1 MSFLDNVSQ
10 CGEKY
15 ANSFNK
21 YANHCISEMPS
32 DHTYIGRVVDKET
45 YKDTYSNQTLIKR
58 WLVAA
63 NGKSYYVNVENA
75 DIKSVGQS
83 VRLYIPNNNKDKA
96 FAEVINP
103 ATAPDKIVY
112 KENDEDYDDYKEY
125 GVDEKRGIT
134 KDDVVVDTII
144 ETWNLA
150 DKTELKR
157 VYVMTVINGDTPD
170 EEVTSLI
177 CPDGKQIML
186 EGFGIS
192 SSKNDMKVNSV
203 VRDLSDSNK
212 DKVTVSYDNGDT
224 YLFECDRAET
234 DAKTTLTNISEYWE
248 SDSE

>member
-1 MSFLDNVSQ
+1 MKGVLIMSFLDSATQLGDNFATKNGSYTSKNISQ
-10 CGEKY
+10 
-15 ANSFNK
+15 S
-21 YANHCISEMPS
+21 PS

-58 WLVAA
+58 WLIAA

-112 KENDEDYDDYKEY
+112 KENDKDYDDYKEY

-186 EGFGIS
+186 EGFIVG
-192 SSKNDMKVNSV
+192 
-203 VRDLSDSNK
+203 
-212 DKVTVSYDNGDT
+212 
-224 YLFECDRAET
+224 
-234 DAKTTLTNISEYWE
+234 
-248 SDSE
+248 

>member
-1 MSFLDNVSQ
+1 MSFLDSATQLGDNFATKNGSYTSKNISQ
-10 CGEKY
+10 
-15 ANSFNK
+15 S
-21 YANHCISEMPS
+21 PS

-112 KENDEDYDDYKEY
+112 KENDKDYDDYKEY

-134 KDDVVVDTII
+134 KNDVVVDTII

-186 EGFGIS
+186 EGFIVG
-192 SSKNDMKVNSV
+192 
-203 VRDLSDSNK
+203 
-212 DKVTVSYDNGDT
+212 
-224 YLFECDRAET
+224 
-234 DAKTTLTNISEYWE
+234 
-248 SDSE
+248 

>member
-1 MSFLDNVSQ
+1 MKGVLIMSFLDSATQLGDNFATKNGSYTSKNIFQ
-10 CGEKY
+10 SP
-15 ANSFNK
+15 A
-21 YANHCISEMPS
+21 

-58 WLVAA
+58 WLIAA

-112 KENDEDYDDYKEY
+112 KENDKDYDDYKEY

-186 EGFGIS
+186 EGFIVG
-192 SSKNDMKVNSV
+192 
-203 VRDLSDSNK
+203 
-212 DKVTVSYDNGDT
+212 
-224 YLFECDRAET
+224 
-234 DAKTTLTNISEYWE
+234 
-248 SDSE
+248 

>member
-1 MSFLDNVSQ
+1 MSFLDSATQLGDNFAVKNGSYTSKNISQ
-10 CGEKY
+10 SP
-15 ANSFNK
+15 A
-21 YANHCISEMPS
+21 

-58 WLVAA
+58 WLIAA

-103 ATAPDKIVY
+103 AIAPDKIVY
-112 KENDEDYDDYKEY
+112 KENDKDYDDYKEY
-125 GVDEKRGIT
+125 GVDSNRGIT
-134 KDDVVVDTII
+134 KADVTVDTII

-186 EGFGIS
+186 EGFIVG
-192 SSKNDMKVNSV
+192 
-203 VRDLSDSNK
+203 
-212 DKVTVSYDNGDT
+212 
-224 YLFECDRAET
+224 
-234 DAKTTLTNISEYWE
+234 
-248 SDSE
+248 

>member
-1 MSFLDNVSQ
+1 MSFLDSATQLGDNFATKNGSYTSKNISQ
-10 CGEKY
+10 SP
-15 ANSFNK
+15 A
-21 YANHCISEMPS
+21 

-186 EGFGIS
+186 EGFIVG
-192 SSKNDMKVNSV
+192 
-203 VRDLSDSNK
+203 
-212 DKVTVSYDNGDT
+212 
-224 YLFECDRAET
+224 
-234 DAKTTLTNISEYWE
+234 
-248 SDSE
+248 

>member
-58 WLVAA
+58 WLIAA

-186 EGFGIS
+186 EGFIVG
-192 SSKNDMKVNSV
+192 
-203 VRDLSDSNK
+203 
-212 DKVTVSYDNGDT
+212 
-224 YLFECDRAET
+224 
-234 DAKTTLTNISEYWE
+234 
-248 SDSE
+248 

>member
-1 MSFLDNVSQ
+1 MSVLDNVSQ
-10 CGEKY
+10 SAY
-15 ANSFNK
+15 NTANKLGGFVSKN
-21 YANHCISEMPS
+21 ISQSPS

-96 FAEVINP
+96 FAEVISP

-112 KENDEDYDDYKEY
+112 KENDKDYDDYKEY

-186 EGFGIS
+186 EGFIVG
-192 SSKNDMKVNSV
+192 
-203 VRDLSDSNK
+203 
-212 DKVTVSYDNGDT
+212 
-224 YLFECDRAET
+224 
-234 DAKTTLTNISEYWE
+234 
-248 SDSE
+248 

>member
-1 MSFLDNVSQ
+1 MSFLDSATQLGDNFATKNGSYTSKNISQ
-10 CGEKY
+10 
-15 ANSFNK
+15 S
-21 YANHCISEMPS
+21 PS

-45 YKDTYSNQTLIKR
+45 YKDTYSKQTLIKR

-112 KENDEDYDDYKEY
+112 KENDKDYDDYKEY

-186 EGFGIS
+186 EGFIVG
-192 SSKNDMKVNSV
+192 
-203 VRDLSDSNK
+203 
-212 DKVTVSYDNGDT
+212 
-224 YLFECDRAET
+224 
-234 DAKTTLTNISEYWE
+234 
-248 SDSE
+248 

>member
-10 CGEKY
+10 CGEMY

-21 YANHCISEMPS
+21 YADHCISEMPS

-58 WLVAA
+58 WLIAA

-224 YLFECDRAET
+224 YLFECDREET
-234 DAKTTLTNISEYWE
+234 DTKTTLTNISEYWK
-248 SDSE
+248 SE

>member
-1 MSFLDNVSQ
+1 MKGVLIMSFLDSATQLGDNFATKNGSYTSKNISQ
-10 CGEKY
+10 SP
-15 ANSFNK
+15 A
-21 YANHCISEMPS
+21 

-96 FAEVINP
+96 FAEVISP

-112 KENDEDYDDYKEY
+112 KENDKDYDDYKEY

-186 EGFGIS
+186 EGFIVG
-192 SSKNDMKVNSV
+192 
-203 VRDLSDSNK
+203 
-212 DKVTVSYDNGDT
+212 
-224 YLFECDRAET
+224 
-234 DAKTTLTNISEYWE
+234 
-248 SDSE
+248 

>member
-1 MSFLDNVSQ
+1 MSVLDNVSQ
-10 CGEKY
+10 SAY
-15 ANSFNK
+15 NTANKLGGFVSKN
-21 YANHCISEMPS
+21 ISQSPA

-45 YKDTYSNQTLIKR
+45 YKDAYSNQTLIKR

-112 KENDEDYDDYKEY
+112 TKDDKNYDEYKEY
-125 GVDEKRGIT
+125 GIDKKRGVT
-134 KDDVVVDTII
+134 EDDVVIDTIV

-150 DKTELKR
+150 DKTELTR
-157 VYVMTVINGDTPD
+157 VYIMTVINADTPD
-170 EEVTSLI
+170 EEVTSMV

-186 EGFGIS
+186 EGFLIG
-192 SSKNDMKVNSV
+192 
-203 VRDLSDSNK
+203 
-212 DKVTVSYDNGDT
+212 
-224 YLFECDRAET
+224 
-234 DAKTTLTNISEYWE
+234 
-248 SDSE
+248 

>member
-10 CGEKY
+10 CGEMY

-21 YANHCISEMPS
+21 YADHCISEMPS

-112 KENDEDYDDYKEY
+112 KENDKDYDDYKEY

-224 YLFECDRAET
+224 YLFECDREET
-234 DAKTTLTNISEYWE
+234 DTKTTLTNISEYWK
-248 SDSE
+248 SE

>member
-1 MSFLDNVSQ
+1 MSFLDSATQLGDNFATKNGSYTSKNISQ
-10 CGEKY
+10 SP
-15 ANSFNK
+15 A
-21 YANHCISEMPS
+21 

-58 WLVAA
+58 WLIAA

-112 KENDEDYDDYKEY
+112 KENDKDYDDYKEY

-186 EGFGIS
+186 EGFIVG
-192 SSKNDMKVNSV
+192 
-203 VRDLSDSNK
+203 
-212 DKVTVSYDNGDT
+212 
-224 YLFECDRAET
+224 
-234 DAKTTLTNISEYWE
+234 
-248 SDSE
+248 

>member
-1 MSFLDNVSQ
+1 MSFLDSATQLGDNFATKNGSYTSKNISQ
-10 CGEKY
+10 
-15 ANSFNK
+15 S
-21 YANHCISEMPS
+21 PS

-112 KENDEDYDDYKEY
+112 KENDKDYDDYKEY

-186 EGFGIS
+186 EGFIVG
-192 SSKNDMKVNSV
+192 
-203 VRDLSDSNK
+203 
-212 DKVTVSYDNGDT
+212 
-224 YLFECDRAET
+224 
-234 DAKTTLTNISEYWE
+234 
-248 SDSE
+248 

>member
-1 MSFLDNVSQ
+1 MSFLDSATQLGDTFATKNGSYTSKNISQ
-10 CGEKY
+10 
-15 ANSFNK
+15 S
-21 YANHCISEMPS
+21 PS

-112 KENDEDYDDYKEY
+112 KENDKDYDDYKEY

-186 EGFGIS
+186 EGFIVG
-192 SSKNDMKVNSV
+192 
-203 VRDLSDSNK
+203 
-212 DKVTVSYDNGDT
+212 
-224 YLFECDRAET
+224 
-234 DAKTTLTNISEYWE
+234 
-248 SDSE
+248 

>member
-21 YANHCISEMPS
+21 YADHCISEMPS

-45 YKDTYSNQTLIKR
+45 YKDAYSNQTLIKR

-112 KENDEDYDDYKEY
+112 KENDKDYDEYKEY

-144 ETWNLA
+144 ETWNLS

-192 SSKNDMKVNSV
+192 SSKNDMKVNSA

-212 DKVTVSYDNGDT
+212 GKVTISYDNGDT
-224 YLFECDRAET
+224 YLFECDREET
-234 DAKTTLTNISEYWE
+234 DAKTTLTNISEYWK
-248 SDSE
+248 SE

>member
-1 MSFLDNVSQ
+1 MSVLDNVSQ
-10 CGEKY
+10 SAY
-15 ANSFNK
+15 NTANKLGGFVSKNIFQSP
-21 YANHCISEMPS
+21 A

-45 YKDTYSNQTLIKR
+45 YKDAYSNQTLIKR
-58 WLVAA
+58 WLIAA

-112 KENDEDYDDYKEY
+112 KENDKDYDDYKEY

-186 EGFGIS
+186 EGFIVG
-192 SSKNDMKVNSV
+192 
-203 VRDLSDSNK
+203 
-212 DKVTVSYDNGDT
+212 
-224 YLFECDRAET
+224 
-234 DAKTTLTNISEYWE
+234 
-248 SDSE
+248 

>member
-1 MSFLDNVSQ
+1 MSFLDSATQLGDNFATKNGSYTSKNISQ
-10 CGEKY
+10 
-15 ANSFNK
+15 S
-21 YANHCISEMPS
+21 PS

-45 YKDTYSNQTLIKR
+45 YKDAYSNQTLIKR

-125 GVDEKRGIT
+125 GVDSNRGIT
-134 KDDVVVDTII
+134 KDDVVIDTIA

-150 DKTELKR
+150 DKTELTR
-157 VYVMTVINGDTPD
+157 LYIMTVINADTSD
-170 EEVTSLI
+170 EEVTSMV

-186 EGFGIS
+186 EGFIIG
-192 SSKNDMKVNSV
+192 
-203 VRDLSDSNK
+203 
-212 DKVTVSYDNGDT
+212 
-224 YLFECDRAET
+224 
-234 DAKTTLTNISEYWE
+234 
-248 SDSE
+248 

>member
-1 MSFLDNVSQ
+1 MSVLDNVSQ
-10 CGEKY
+10 SAY
-15 ANSFNK
+15 NTANKLSGFVSKN
-21 YANHCISEMPS
+21 ISQSPS

-45 YKDTYSNQTLIKR
+45 YKDAYSNQTLIKR

-112 KENDEDYDDYKEY
+112 KENDKDYDDYKEY

-134 KDDVVVDTII
+134 KNDVVVDTII

-186 EGFGIS
+186 EGFIVG
-192 SSKNDMKVNSV
+192 
-203 VRDLSDSNK
+203 
-212 DKVTVSYDNGDT
+212 
-224 YLFECDRAET
+224 
-234 DAKTTLTNISEYWE
+234 
-248 SDSE
+248 

>member
-1 MSFLDNVSQ
+1 MKGVLIMSFLDSATQLGDNFATKNGSYTSKNISQ
-10 CGEKY
+10 
-15 ANSFNK
+15 S
-21 YANHCISEMPS
+21 PS

-45 YKDTYSNQTLIKR
+45 YKDAYSNQTLIKR

-112 KENDEDYDDYKEY
+112 KENDKDYDDYKEY
-125 GVDEKRGIT
+125 GVDEKRGIA

-186 EGFGIS
+186 EGFIVG
-192 SSKNDMKVNSV
+192 
-203 VRDLSDSNK
+203 
-212 DKVTVSYDNGDT
+212 
-224 YLFECDRAET
+224 
-234 DAKTTLTNISEYWE
+234 
-248 SDSE
+248 

>member
-1 MSFLDNVSQ
+1 MSFLDSATQLGDNFATKNGSYTSKNISQ
-10 CGEKY
+10 SP
-15 ANSFNK
+15 A
-21 YANHCISEMPS
+21 

-58 WLVAA
+58 WLIAA

-112 KENDEDYDDYKEY
+112 KENDKDYDDYKEY
-125 GVDEKRGIT
+125 GVDEKRGIA

-186 EGFGIS
+186 EGFIVG
-192 SSKNDMKVNSV
+192 
-203 VRDLSDSNK
+203 
-212 DKVTVSYDNGDT
+212 
-224 YLFECDRAET
+224 
-234 DAKTTLTNISEYWE
+234 
-248 SDSE
+248 

>member
-21 YANHCISEMPS
+21 YADHCISEMPS

-186 EGFGIS
+186 EGFRIS
-192 SSKNDMKVNSV
+192 SSKNDMKVNSA

-212 DKVTVSYDNGDT
+212 DKVTISYDNGDT
-224 YLFECDRAET
+224 YLFECDREET
-234 DAKTTLTNISEYWE
+234 DAKTTLTNISEYWK
-248 SDSE
+248 SE

>member
-1 MSFLDNVSQ
+1 MSFLDSATQLGDNFATKNGSYTSKNISQ
-10 CGEKY
+10 SP
-15 ANSFNK
+15 A
-21 YANHCISEMPS
+21 

-58 WLVAA
+58 WLIAA

-112 KENDEDYDDYKEY
+112 KENDKDYDDYKEY

-186 EGFGIS
+186 EGLIVG
-192 SSKNDMKVNSV
+192 
-203 VRDLSDSNK
+203 
-212 DKVTVSYDNGDT
+212 
-224 YLFECDRAET
+224 
-234 DAKTTLTNISEYWE
+234 
-248 SDSE
+248 

>member
-1 MSFLDNVSQ
+1 MSFLDSATQLGDNFATKNGSYTSKNISQ
-10 CGEKY
+10 SP
-15 ANSFNK
+15 A
-21 YANHCISEMPS
+21 

-112 KENDEDYDDYKEY
+112 KENDKDYDDYKEY
-125 GVDEKRGIT
+125 GVDSNRGIT
-134 KDDVVVDTII
+134 KDDVVIDTIA

-150 DKTELKR
+150 DKTELTR
-157 VYVMTVINGDTPD
+157 LYIMTVINADTSD
-170 EEVTSLI
+170 EEVTSMV

-186 EGFGIS
+186 EGFIIG
-192 SSKNDMKVNSV
+192 
-203 VRDLSDSNK
+203 
-212 DKVTVSYDNGDT
+212 
-224 YLFECDRAET
+224 
-234 DAKTTLTNISEYWE
+234 
-248 SDSE
+248 

>member
-1 MSFLDNVSQ
+1 MKGVLIMSFLDSATQLGDNFATKNGSYTSKNISQ
-10 CGEKY
+10 SP
-15 ANSFNK
+15 A
-21 YANHCISEMPS
+21 

-63 NGKSYYVNVENA
+63 NGKSQYVNVENA

-112 KENDEDYDDYKEY
+112 KENDKDYDDYKEY

-186 EGFGIS
+186 EGFIVG
-192 SSKNDMKVNSV
+192 
-203 VRDLSDSNK
+203 
-212 DKVTVSYDNGDT
+212 
-224 YLFECDRAET
+224 
-234 DAKTTLTNISEYWE
+234 
-248 SDSE
+248 

>member
-1 MSFLDNVSQ
+1 MKGVLIMSFLDSATQLGDNFATKNGSYTSKNISQ
-10 CGEKY
+10 
-15 ANSFNK
+15 S
-21 YANHCISEMPS
+21 PS

-63 NGKSYYVNVENA
+63 NGKSYYVNVENS

-112 KENDEDYDDYKEY
+112 KENDKDYDDYKEY

-186 EGFGIS
+186 EGFIVG
-192 SSKNDMKVNSV
+192 
-203 VRDLSDSNK
+203 
-212 DKVTVSYDNGDT
+212 
-224 YLFECDRAET
+224 
-234 DAKTTLTNISEYWE
+234 
-248 SDSE
+248 